1 MGTVFVLKRPDIDA
15 REIEF
20 RNQRKMSPEMYAHIS
35 KEKFDRWLKEQEASE
50 RLLSKILI
58 EQGFI
63 TKEDIISEIGNHIK
77 TSISKYLDNPKNF
90 IIPSVGKIDYN
101 IKGILLIKGITNGE
115 KDIVRNLDLT
125 KTSTIL
131 CVCNKKAKYYERC
144 TKFYNS
150 VLPKRPS
157 KKYIDEEQGI
167 YIVKTK

>member
-1 MGTVFVLKRPDIDA
+1 MGTVLVLERPDIKA
-15 REIEF
+15 REDEF
-20 RNQRKMSPEMYAHIS
+20 RSQRKMSR
-35 KEKFDRWLKEQEASE
+35 EKFEHIPKEIFKRWLKEQEASE
-50 RLLSKILI
+50 RLLSEILI

-63 TKEDIISEIGNHIK
+63 TKEDIISEIGNWK
-77 TSISKYLDNPKNF
+77 ENSISKHLDNPKNF

-101 IKGILLIKGITNGE
+101 IKGILLVKGITNGE
-115 KDIVRNLDLT
+115 KDIVRNLGLT

-150 VLPKRPS
+150 VLPKYPS
-157 KKYIDEEQGI
+157 KKYIDKEQGI